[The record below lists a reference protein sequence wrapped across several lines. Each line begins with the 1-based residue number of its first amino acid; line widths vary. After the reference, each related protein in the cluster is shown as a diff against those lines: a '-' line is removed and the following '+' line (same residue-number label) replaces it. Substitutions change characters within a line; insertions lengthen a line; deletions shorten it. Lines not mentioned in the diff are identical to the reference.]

1 MKHRFLK
8 WGALA
13 ALVVLAVPVLIVL
26 AVAVFG
32 LNWARVPLQNQ
43 VLQSTGRALRI
54 GGDLKLAWAWPTP
67 RLRAVDVSFA
77 NPAWAAQPQML
88 VAEAVEITID
98 LRALLHGALAFPEV
112 LLTRPRVFLEQ
123 ASGGRK
129 TWLLDRL
136 QSDENM
142 RIPIGHLLLDR
153 GEVTYTE
160 VAQKTEVRA
169 TLSTVDAPM
178 DAANGNGDTT
188 TDTRRVAFGAQGVF
202 KGQPL
207 SATGSGGGVLAWRD
221 ESRPYPLRVEAT
233 LGRTSVR
240 AEGTVTS
247 LLKLSAVDVLMA
259 LSGDSLASLYP
270 LIGVALPPTPPY
282 RSSGHLLRSGKT
294 WRYENFT
301 ARFGLSD
308 LAGRLQVT
316 TGGAHT
322 LLGGALVSQHLDLA
336 DLGPVVGAR
345 DKAHSPAAS
354 ATPAV
359 SAAPAAASEPIKPDG
374 RVLPDLPFDTARWQS
389 LDADVTLAA
398 QTLLRNKSV
407 TLEKLNTR
415 IVLKQAQLTLDPL
428 DFALAGGQVKAQLTL
443 DGRNEPLHG
452 HLKAQLRGLLLG
464 RLLQTDDP
472 AAARAGRLDGDLEL
486 KGQGASVGR
495 LLASADGRLS
505 LVAQN
510 GQISRLLMEM
520 SGLHLLEILQL
531 KLSGDQ
537 TVALNCAVV
546 DFGVAKGVMQA
557 RALVLDTAV
566 NTLVGSGQIDLAQEK
581 LDLTVVPHTKK
592 ASLVALRGPVYIKG
606 SLGKPAVSLDAA
618 GIATRGAGAVL
629 LGLVNPLLALV
640 PLFEAGPGLDSECAR
655 LVREARAPISAQ
667 RR

>member
-1 MKHRFLK
+1 MKQRLLK

-13 ALVVLAVPVLIVL
+13 ALWVLAVPVIIVL

-88 VAEAVEITID
+88 NAEAVEITID

-129 TWLLDRL
+129 TWLLDRA
-136 QSDENM
+136 QSDENT
-142 RIPIGHLLLDR
+142 RIPIGHLQLDR

-178 DAANGNGDTT
+178 GPANGNGNGNGDIT

-221 ESRPYPLRVEAT
+221 ETRPYPLRVEAT

-240 AEGTVTS
+240 AEGSVTS
-247 LLKLSAVDVLMA
+247 LLKLSAVDVLMELA
-259 LSGDSLASLYP
+259 GDSLASLYP

-294 WRYENFT
+294 WRYENFN

-316 TGGAHT
+316 TGGARI
-322 LLGGALVSQHLDLA
+322 LLGGAVVSQHLDLA
-336 DLGPVVGAR
+336 DLGPAVGAR
-345 DKAHSPAAS
+345 AKAPGSAA
-354 ATPAV
+354 P
-359 SAAPAAASEPIKPDG
+359 AAPAAASAPIKPDA
-374 RVLPDLPFDTARWQS
+374 RLLPDLPFDTARWQS

-398 QTLLRNKSV
+398 QTLLRNKTV

-464 RLLQTDDP
+464 RLLQTEDP

-505 LVAQN
+505 LVVQR
-510 GQISRLLMEM
+510 GQISRLMMEM

-531 KLSGDQ
+531 KLTGDE
-537 TVALNCAVV
+537 TVALNCAVA

-592 ASLVALRGPVYIKG
+592 ASLVALRGPVYVKG
-606 SLGKPAVSLDAA
+606 SLGKPLVQLDTA
-618 GIATRGAGAVL
+618 GIAARGGGALL
-629 LGLVNPLLALV
+629 LGLVNPLLALL
-640 PLFEAGPGLDSECAR
+640 PLFEAGPGLDSECGQLVHQAQSPVPAAR
-655 LVREARAPISAQ
+655 R
-667 RR
+667 